1 MVFVSKKY
9 CYYFW
14 ENETKTFHV
23 NVLLQSGAN
32 VEFADQIRHM
42 HEQTSRKHCL
52 IIDPAAKKVQQHIL
66 WKISF
71 IKILGETIWTKNVYY
86 PEVALPR
93 YSLRKLF
100 WKILMVKFSKQRSK
114 YSVNGERT
122 KWSA

>member
-42 HEQTSRKHCL
+42 HKQTSRKHCL

-71 IKILGETIWTKNVYY
+71 IKILGENDLNRKRLLSRSSPSQVFFKKAVLKNFDGTI
-86 PEVALPR
+86 
-93 YSLRKLF
+93 
-100 WKILMVKFSKQRSK
+100 
-114 YSVNGERT
+114 
-122 KWSA
+122 